1 MRGTEPEPEP
11 ELEVGREMGGR
22 TVGNECRM
30 IRVLRGDELSVY
42 IISFHFNWVWGGGVD
57 KGREGKKG
65 QKKKISE
72 VGRNVDMGK
81 KKRERDT
88 LRRTP

>member
-1 MRGTEPEPEP
+1 MRWTEPEP

-42 IISFHFNWVWGGGVD
+42 IISFHFNWVWGGGGSIRG
-57 KGREGKKG
+57 KRGKKV
-65 QKKKISE
+65 KKKISE

-81 KKRERDT
+81 KKKESEIR
-88 LRRTP
+88 

>member
-1 MRGTEPEPEP
+1 MRWTEPEP

-57 KGREGKKG
+57 KGQEGKKG
-65 QKKKISE
+65 QKKKSVRLDETLIWE
-72 VGRNVDMGK
+72 K